1 MGKSKVHM
9 PEELKK
15 KCHAAIHSAAVA
27 AGATGAIPIP
37 MADAVPIG
45 AAQVTMVVA
54 LGKIFGLSLS
64 RAVAKSIVGVGITTN
79 VGRTVASNILK
90 AIPGV
95 NATIGSTVGA
105 GTAVAITETL
115 GWIVAD
121 DFFRMANGQEPEN
134 IIEAVADFKDSGVFD
149 GLRLSK

>member
-1 MGKSKVHM
+1 
-9 PEELKK
+9 
-15 KCHAAIHSAAVA
+15 
-27 AGATGAIPIP
+27 

-149 GLRLSK
+149 GLRLPK